1 MTAKDFLRSRGFFN
15 TKGIVNMHDQWH
27 DIAEMLE
34 EYAELQNKELAE
46 QLKETENLLDGTT
59 HSHKKLVGKYDDLS
73 RRFKELEEENA
84 RYRRAMKKA
93 SDFAFYTSEP
103 VYEIVDILEESI
115 NE

>member
-1 MTAKDFLRSRGFFN
+1 MTPHEFLR
-15 TKGIVNMHDQWH
+15 TKGFYETKGVVNIHDQWH

-73 RRFKELEEENA
+73 RRFKELKAENA

-93 SDFAFYTSEP
+93 SDFAFYLSEP